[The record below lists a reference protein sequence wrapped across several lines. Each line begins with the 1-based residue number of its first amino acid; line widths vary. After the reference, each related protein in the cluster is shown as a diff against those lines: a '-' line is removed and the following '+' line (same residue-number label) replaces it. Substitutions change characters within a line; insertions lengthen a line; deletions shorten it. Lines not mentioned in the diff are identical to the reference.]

1 MEFGIFNA
9 ACVLP
14 QYIEKHGASAE
25 HDRIMDEVAFIVAAD
40 KAGFKYTWASE
51 HHFLT
56 DYSHLSASESFLAFV
71 AAKTNNIHIGSGIFN
86 ITPPVNHPARIAERV
101 AMLDHLS
108 EGRFEFGT
116 GRGSSTTEQKGFGI
130 QESELTREMV
140 AETLPQIV
148 RMWKDED
155 YSYEGKFFSMPT
167 RNVLPK
173 PYSKP
178 HPPIWMAAGSPSTFD
193 LAAELGVGVLCF
205 GFSTPDQLT
214 PLVSRYK
221 EKIQDCT
228 NPVGGFVNNNVMITT
243 QMICMEDGAKAR
255 KTFLEADSNYHLSL
269 VFRYLDTFPRPPG
282 IPEWPEIIPAMDAA
296 TLDAAIAAG
305 VTAVGTPDEVGKA
318 VESFAATGADQLA
331 FGMLSTSMEIESCQE
346 AVETF
351 GKHVLKDFDKDPEH
365 LHDQAAARRRVG
377 SYRDRP
383 PGGPPPRSGPTLTG
397 GTRRPRAGGRSP
409 RPPRPAA
416 CPRVDPVALLD
427 AVALELRPEVV
438 DHVGVRQRTG
448 VRRLEPAV
456 LHPLLDHPDG
466 CPQHGVVER
475 DAVRRAGLREEV
487 EHERVEDALG
497 DGEVAALGERRRPP
511 RPRHEA
517 RPGSARAPPRATARS
532 HPAAAWRRT
541 SPGRGRRRARGGRP
555 PAAPPWSCRTRASR

>member
-9 ACVLP
+9 VCVLP
-14 QYIEKHGASAE
+14 QYVEQHGASAE
-25 HDRIMDEVAFIVAAD
+25 HDRIMDELAYIVAAD

-56 DYSHLSASESFLAFV
+56 EYSHLSANESFLAFV
-71 AAKTNNIHIGSGIFN
+71 AAKTNNIHLGSGIFN

-130 QESELTREMV
+130 EDSELTREMV

-173 PYSKP
+173 PYTKP
-178 HPPIWMAAGSPSTFD
+178 HPPLWVAAGSPCTFE

-214 PLVSRYK
+214 PLVETYK
-221 EKIQDCT
+221 KKIQDCT

-269 VFRYLDTFPRPPG
+269 VFRYLDTFPRPAGHPRVAGDHPRHGRRHARRRHRGRCHRRRDPRRGGQGRRELRRDGRRPAGLRHAVVLHADRVVPG
-282 IPEWPEIIPAMDAA
+282 GRRDVRQARAEGLRQGPRAP
-296 TLDAAIAAG
+296 
-305 VTAVGTPDEVGKA
+305 
-318 VESFAATGADQLA
+318 
-331 FGMLSTSMEIESCQE
+331 
-346 AVETF
+346 
-351 GKHVLKDFDKDPEH
+351 
-365 LHDQAAARRRVG
+365 HDQAAARRR
-377 SYRDRP
+377 
-383 PGGPPPRSGPTLTG
+383 
-397 GTRRPRAGGRSP
+397 
-409 RPPRPAA
+409 
-416 CPRVDPVALLD
+416 
-427 AVALELRPEVV
+427 
-438 DHVGVRQRTG
+438 RQ
-448 VRRLEPAV
+448 
-456 LHPLLDHPDG
+456 
-466 CPQHGVVER
+466 
-475 DAVRRAGLREEV
+475 
-487 EHERVEDALG
+487 
-497 DGEVAALGERRRPP
+497 
-511 RPRHEA
+511 
-517 RPGSARAPPRATARS
+517 
-532 HPAAAWRRT
+532 
-541 SPGRGRRRARGGRP
+541 
-555 PAAPPWSCRTRASR
+555 

>member
-14 QYIEKHGASAE
+14 RYIEQHGESAE
-25 HDRIMDEVAFIVAAD
+25 HDRIMDEVAFIEAAD

-56 DYSHLSASESFLAFV
+56 EYSHLSASESFLAFV
-71 AAKTNNIHIGSGIFN
+71 AARTKNIHIGSGIFN

-130 QESELTREMV
+130 EESELTREMV
-140 AETLPQIV
+140 AEALPQIV
-148 RMWKDED
+148 RMWRDEE
-155 YSYEGKFFSMPT
+155 YSYDGKFFSMPQ

-178 HPPIWMAAGSPSTFD
+178 HPPLWMAAGSPGTFD

-214 PLVSRYK
+214 PLVTRYK
-221 EKIQDCT
+221 EKIGDCT
-228 NPVGGFVNNNVMITT
+228 NPVGEYVNNNVMITT

-255 KTFLEADSNYHLSL
+255 KTFLEGDSNYHLSL
-269 VFRYLDTFPRPPG
+269 VFRYLDTFPRPAG
-282 IPEWPEIIPAMDAA
+282 IPEWPAIIPAMDAA

-305 VTAVGTPDEVGKA
+305 VTAVGTPDEVAKA

-331 FGMLSTSMEIESCQE
+331 FGMLSTSMPIEACQE

-351 GKHVLKDFDKDPEH
+351 GKHVLGDFDKDPQH
-365 LHDQAAARRRVG
+365 L
-377 SYRDRP
+377 
-383 PGGPPPRSGPTLTG
+383 TTK
-397 GTRRPRAGGRSP
+397 
-409 RPPRPAA
+409 
-416 CPRVDPVALLD
+416 
-427 AVALELRPEVV
+427 
-438 DHVGVRQRTG
+438 QR
-448 VRRLEPAV
+448 LA
-456 LHPLLDHPDG
+456 
-466 CPQHGVVER
+466 
-475 DAVRRAGLREEV
+475 
-487 EHERVEDALG
+487 
-497 DGEVAALGERRRPP
+497 
-511 RPRHEA
+511 
-517 RPGSARAPPRATARS
+517 ATAE
-532 HPAAAWRRT
+532 
-541 SPGRGRRRARGGRP
+541 
-555 PAAPPWSCRTRASR
+555 

>member
-14 QYIEKHGASAE
+14 NYVKRHGSSAE
-25 HDRIMDEVAFIVAAD
+25 HDRIMDEVAFIVGAD

-56 DYSHLSASESFLAFV
+56 EYSHLSASESFLAFV
-71 AAKTNNIHIGSGIFN
+71 AARTSNIHIGSGIFN

-116 GRGSSTTEQKGFGI
+116 GRGSSTTEQRGFGI
-130 QESELTREMV
+130 EDPELTREMV

-148 RMWKDED
+148 RMWRDED
-155 YSYEGKFFSMPT
+155 YSYDGKFFSMPT

-178 HPPIWMAAGSPSTFD
+178 HPALWMAAGSPSTFD

-214 PLVSRYK
+214 PLVTRYK
-221 EKIQDCT
+221 EKIADCK
-228 NPVGGFVNNNVMITT
+228 NPVGEFVNNNVMITT

-269 VFRYLDTFPRPPG
+269 VFRYLDTFPKPAG
-282 IPEWPEIIPAMDAA
+282 IPEWPNIIPAMDAG

-318 VESFAATGADQLA
+318 VESFVATGADQLS
-331 FGMLSTSMEIESCQE
+331 FGMLSTSMEIESCLE

-351 GKHVLKDFDKDPEH
+351 GKHVLPQFDTDPVH
-365 LHDQAAARRRVG
+365 STTKQRLAAA
-377 SYRDRP
+377 S
-383 PGGPPPRSGPTLTG
+383 
-397 GTRRPRAGGRSP
+397 
-409 RPPRPAA
+409 
-416 CPRVDPVALLD
+416 
-427 AVALELRPEVV
+427 
-438 DHVGVRQRTG
+438 
-448 VRRLEPAV
+448 
-456 LHPLLDHPDG
+456 
-466 CPQHGVVER
+466 
-475 DAVRRAGLREEV
+475 AVR
-487 EHERVEDALG
+487 
-497 DGEVAALGERRRPP
+497 
-511 RPRHEA
+511 
-517 RPGSARAPPRATARS
+517 
-532 HPAAAWRRT
+532 
-541 SPGRGRRRARGGRP
+541 
-555 PAAPPWSCRTRASR
+555 